1 MAAAAT
7 IPVSVAWDYDQVAD
21 WIASLG
27 FEQYKVNS
35 SECMPQ
41 QLESLEGY
49 LTVCCHVQECFRSNM
64 INGRKLIRV
73 DASTLPS
80 MGITD
85 YHHVRIISR
94 KIRELLT
101 IEEPDWSR
109 SITLP
114 DRDALATFLERKS
127 HTGVQSDAL
136 KFEEQDP
143 NPTASTGYVRLVS
156 IK

>member
-27 FEQYKVNS
+27 FEQYK
-35 SECMPQ
+35 
-41 QLESLEGY
+41 
-49 LTVCCHVQECFRSNM
+49 ECFRSNM